1 MTLDNIL
8 IAIASA
14 ILFLAAACF
23 EQLWAVIPFVIII
36 VSMIIRE
43 KREIRERIDKEEQE
57 DISKM

>member
-14 ILFLAAACF
+14 ILFLAATCF

-43 KREIRERIDKEEQE
+43 RREIRETIHKEDSE
-57 DISKM
+57 DVEE